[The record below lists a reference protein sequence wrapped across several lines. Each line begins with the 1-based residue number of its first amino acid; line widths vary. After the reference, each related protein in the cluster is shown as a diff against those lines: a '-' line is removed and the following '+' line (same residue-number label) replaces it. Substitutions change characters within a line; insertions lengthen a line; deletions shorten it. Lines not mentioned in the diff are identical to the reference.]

1 MKLQFIGTYNFI
13 MIYYVIQPFIKNVF
27 MTTKISLSVDK
38 RIVSECYQ
46 PWVTDNE
53 CDNLDQPWV
62 TDNECDKLDKV
73 RYLLRSDYN

>member
-1 MKLQFIGTYNFI
+1 
-13 MIYYVIQPFIKNVF
+13 

-53 CDNLDQPWV
+53 CD
-62 TDNECDKLDKV
+62 KLDKV

>member
-13 MIYYVIQPFIKNVF
+13 MIYYSKLF

-53 CDNLDQPWV
+53 CDKLDQPWV